1 MKLKDLAFIGAV
13 VLLLAPFFLSNDLY
27 AAYLA
32 CNASHPYLM
41 ALLKFGILSTAGEVI
56 GLRIKTGRYN
66 EPGFGILPRAVVWGF
81 LGVWIAAMMKTLSI
95 GVPAVAESFGI
106 EGVAAAM
113 KGELTPLKFIGALL
127 ISLTMNTTFAPVFMT
142 LHKITDTHILNNGG
156 SLRALVRP
164 IPMRRIIS
172 SLNWEVQWGFVFK
185 KTIPFFWIPAHTITF
200 LLAPP
205 IPGAVRGV
213 ARGDARHPALGGS
226 RRRPQIGLPALCE
239 PQRGKN
245 LLAKKRPAPFCGG

>member
-142 LHKITDTHILNNGG
+142 LHKITTRT
-156 SLRALVRP
+156 S
-164 IPMRRIIS
+164 
-172 SLNWEVQWGFVFK
+172 
-185 KTIPFFWIPAHTITF
+185 
-200 LLAPP
+200 
-205 IPGAVRGV
+205 
-213 ARGDARHPALGGS
+213 
-226 RRRPQIGLPALCE
+226 
-239 PQRGKN
+239 
-245 LLAKKRPAPFCGG
+245 

>member
-66 EPGFGILPRAVVWGF
+66 EPGFGILPHAVVWGF

-156 SLRALVRP
+156 SLRALVRQEDNP
-164 IPMRRIIS
+164 VLLDSRPHDH
-172 SLNWEVQWGFVFK
+172 L
-185 KTIPFFWIPAHTITF
+185 PAR
-200 LLAPP
+200 PP

>member
-1 MKLKDLAFIGAV
+1 M
-13 VLLLAPFFLSNDLY
+13 
-27 AAYLA
+27 
-32 CNASHPYLM
+32 
-41 ALLKFGILSTAGEVI
+41 
-56 GLRIKTGRYN
+56 RIKTGRYN

-172 SLNWEVQWGFVFK
+172 SLNWEVS
-185 KTIPFFWIPAHTITF
+185 
-200 LLAPP
+200 
-205 IPGAVRGV
+205 
-213 ARGDARHPALGGS
+213 GDSYS
-226 RRRPQIGLPALCE
+226 RRQSRSSGFPPTRSPSCSPPNTRCCSRRCSG
-239 PQRGKN
+239 
-245 LLAKKRPAPFCGG
+245 

>member
-95 GVPAVAESFGI
+95 GLLCVLLLEIMILQYGQMEI
-106 EGVAAAM
+106 CKWM
-113 KGELTPLKFIGALL
+113 LTR
-127 ISLTMNTTFAPVFMT
+127 
-142 LHKITDTHILNNGG
+142 G
-156 SLRALVRP
+156 SLM
-164 IPMRRIIS
+164 IIRII
-172 SLNWEVQWGFVFK
+172 NF
-185 KTIPFFWIPAHTITF
+185 
-200 LLAPP
+200 
-205 IPGAVRGV
+205 
-213 ARGDARHPALGGS
+213 
-226 RRRPQIGLPALCE
+226 
-239 PQRGKN
+239 
-245 LLAKKRPAPFCGG
+245 